1 MKNNLKEI
9 ITKNVLEKHKFFK
22 TFEYQVLLKI
32 GKNKLEIIM
41 FNELNGK
48 FVSKWYY
55 VPKITE
61 ENKEEYR
68 KVVLEVMSDYVTQV
82 MVI

>member
-22 TFEYQVLLKI
+22 TFEYQVLLEV

-41 FNELNGK
+41 FNELRSEERRVGK
-48 FVSKWYY
+48 
-55 VPKITE
+55 E
-61 ENKEEYR
+61 C
-68 KVVLEVMSDYVTQV
+68 
-82 MVI
+82 